1 MRPYQYQ
8 DLVPGLSGHIRGGA
22 MAWHEEWSLVPG
34 GKLYEVVPN
43 DPVRPIESHPKKTFW
58 SDYISKNQKPMGDFL
73 PHHKGMD
80 KFPSWSSG
88 IDDHSPGQVEGRT
101 VGYSCSV
108 AEKFVQW

>member
-8 DLVPGLSGHIRGGA
+8 DLVPGLSGHVRGGA
-22 MAWHEEWSLVPG
+22 MAWHEERSLAPG

-43 DPVRPIESHPKKTFW
+43 DSVRPIESHPQKKYPFW
-58 SDYISKNQKPMGDFL
+58 SDIIQEPKPMGDFL

-88 IDDHSPGQVEGRT
+88 IDDHSPGQAEGRT
-101 VGYSCSV
+101 VGYRFDQSLWGS
-108 AEKFVQW
+108 